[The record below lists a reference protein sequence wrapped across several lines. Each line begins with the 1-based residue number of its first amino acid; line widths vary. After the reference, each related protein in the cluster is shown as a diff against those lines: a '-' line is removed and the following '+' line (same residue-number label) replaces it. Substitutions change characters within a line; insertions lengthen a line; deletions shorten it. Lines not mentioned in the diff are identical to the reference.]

1 MPVQTELYQSALGA
15 EAVYA
20 LSNLAHLTSK
30 EDISQKLA
38 REFSHQKQLLDQA
51 FWSPEKKF
59 YAYALDK
66 NGQRMETPSVL
77 ANVSL
82 WFGLLDEDHSEQMI
96 DQLADADHQT
106 DWGMRIISSQNPAY
120 DPGGYH
126 YGSVWPL
133 FTGWAAV
140 GEYRYHRALP
150 AYSNLR
156 ANSLLAL
163 DGALGHVTEVLSGD
177 YYQPLSTSSPH
188 QIWSAA
194 MVVSPLLRG
203 LLGLEIDATSHQL
216 RLAPHVPA
224 GWKSFEIHNIHI
236 AAGIVDL
243 KYERNE
249 DSITLETRR
258 TGAGDCSMEFSPALS
273 PRAEVTGADIN
284 GHPVSLR
291 VERNPEDQHAVVRF
305 AVSSGPTTLHL
316 LLRNDFGY
324 NISSDL
330 PPLGERSQG
339 LRVLSESWGPKHQS
353 LTLNVSGISGK
364 LYNLTLWN
372 SKQVASVEGGK
383 LVKEENGEM
392 RIRVELPATDSAS
405 YVHGKVLIHFTAE
418 GGGSKTKDK

>member
-1 MPVQTELYQSALGA
+1 
-15 EAVYA
+15 
-20 LSNLAHLTSK
+20 
-30 EDISQKLA
+30 
-38 REFSHQKQLLDQA
+38 
-51 FWSPEKKF
+51 
-59 YAYALDK
+59 
-66 NGQRMETPSVL
+66 
-77 ANVSL
+77 
-82 WFGLLDEDHSEQMI
+82 
-96 DQLADADHQT
+96 
-106 DWGMRIISSQNPAY
+106 
-120 DPGGYH
+120 
-126 YGSVWPL
+126 
-133 FTGWAAV
+133 
-140 GEYRYHRALP
+140 
-150 AYSNLR
+150 LR

-273 PRAEVTGADIN
+273 PRAEVTGSDIN

-305 AVSSGPTTLHL
+305 LVSSGPSTLHIR
-316 LLRNDFGY
+316 LRDDFGY
-324 NISSDL
+324 SISTD
-330 PPLGERSQG
+330 PPRLGERSRG

-392 RIRVELPATDSAS
+392 QIRIELPATDSTS

-418 GGGSKTKDK
+418 GGGSKTKDKR